1 MTTSIEGLSL
11 EELIDRRNIFLRHVS
26 EIDEEILKRRDILLD
41 KGSSIL
47 DSVNET
53 SKKEVKKK
61 KITVKK
67 KESDKKKDTTKRKI
81 KATSDDMKNVLN
93 KNNIKFKSTI
103 LRDELENLIR
113 QNNLVRVSEKISQ
126 ERKSSNKK

>member
-1 MTTSIEGLSL
+1 MRLTK
-11 EELIDRRNIFLRHVS
+11 N
-26 EIDEEILKRRDILLD
+26 LKRRDILLD

-103 LRDELENLIR
+103 LRDELETLIR